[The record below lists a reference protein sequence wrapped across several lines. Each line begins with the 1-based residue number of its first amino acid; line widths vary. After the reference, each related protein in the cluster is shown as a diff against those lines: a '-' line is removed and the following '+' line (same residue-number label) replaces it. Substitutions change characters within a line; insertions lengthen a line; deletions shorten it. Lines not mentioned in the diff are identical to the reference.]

1 MTSLTLRS
9 VDIRPTEAAVWTLLL
24 ANPQLTEL
32 HCDLPAG
39 AGLQQQVQLQRQSL
53 QARRRW
59 LEQFLVEL
67 SLSRRKVHATEHELP
82 WSNCLTTK
90 SKDSLAGDEGRD
102 LRHPGGSRR
111 AGTLVGSLQ
120 ELPAAAPL
128 SVCLGDRRSLSE
140 TDLSSA
146 NLVSASDCEERCRDY
161 WAYDC
166 AFICKHLKE
175 A

>member
-59 LEQFLVEL
+59 LAQFLVEL
-67 SLSRRKVHATEHELP
+67 SLSRRQPGACRWAWLPLELWAKIFGYLP
-82 WSNCLTTK
+82 WGIYQLEAEQILGSYRRML
-90 SKDSLAGDEGRD
+90 SL
-102 LRHPGGSRR
+102 
-111 AGTLVGSLQ
+111 LQ
-120 ELPAAAPL
+120 
-128 SVCLGDRRSLSE
+128 
-140 TDLSSA
+140 
-146 NLVSASDCEERCRDY
+146 
-161 WAYDC
+161 
-166 AFICKHLKE
+166 
-175 A
+175 